1 MLRLSVNELWS
12 AEYREVTA
20 HAPCHVTYYRGGG
33 GKMDHILQILDL
45 KSAQFMYSFRHDTP
59 KIKPRYRRKIV
70 FIPLC
75 RLTTKLTVHA

>member
-1 MLRLSVNELWS
+1 MSYEVLNIGKSLRM
-12 AEYREVTA
+12 RRVTWRI
-20 HAPCHVTYYRGGG
+20 TGGG

-59 KIKPRYRRKIV
+59 KIKRYRRKIV